1 MGSGIS
7 KQKPKAAGYCTYR
20 EQDACAPTKGE
31 EVEGAE
37 LARLIELAVFGF
49 GEVLLPVDFLQRW
62 PAVNN
67 TEPFLTEMTLTLCL
81 YPTYVQHILL
91 DNGMHYDSHQ
101 HVEEDSCQVLDPVVE
116 VVHGSLLWCFCST
129 QKSRR
134 VKNQHPS
141 VIDSHP
147 KCQVRF
153 PGVRCL
159 D

>member
-1 MGSGIS
+1 
-7 KQKPKAAGYCTYR
+7 
-20 EQDACAPTKGE
+20 
-31 EVEGAE
+31 
-37 LARLIELAVFGF
+37 
-49 GEVLLPVDFLQRW
+49 
-62 PAVNN
+62 
-67 TEPFLTEMTLTLCL
+67 MTLTPCL
-81 YPTYVQHILL
+81 YPTYIQHILL

-147 KCQVRF
+147 KCQVRV